1 MASFVE
7 ILKQL
12 GTYGP
17 RFITDLTAVISG
29 PRRFIERYAFDKPS
43 ALSDALVFCAICVGI
58 SFVFDAPFAGKSE
71 IVMPF
76 LEQLVIFMLGILY
89 VAAACKLAFHWVG
102 GRAPFRQH
110 LIVTLYTSAPFVIVF
125 SLVAT
130 ACKGIVKAQAPSLY
144 PAFQR
149 TMDDLYTGK
158 ALTLEALRPFG
169 GSHPVVIALSIAF
182 SVYILCFAWLYVCWG
197 CYRQINLMGR
207 TRSFVACLFVCPLV
221 YPMAYILAWAQ
232 RGLGLVLF

>member
-17 RFITDLTAVISG
+17 RFITDLSAVISG
-29 PRRFIERYAFDKPS
+29 PRRFSERYPFDKPS
-43 ALSDALVFCAICVGI
+43 ALSDALVFYAMCVGI
-58 SFVFDAPFAGKSE
+58 SFVFDAPFSSKGE
-71 IVMPF
+71 ILMPF
-76 LEQLVIFMLGILY
+76 VEKLVIFTLAVVY
-89 VAAACKLAFHWVG
+89 TAAACKLAFHWVG

-110 LIVTLYTSAPFVIVF
+110 LIVTLYTSGPFGIVF

-130 ACKGIVKAQAPSLY
+130 ACKGIVKLQAPSLY

-149 TMDDLYTGK
+149 SMDDAYSAK
-158 ALTLEALRPFG
+158 PLTNDAIQTFFASP
-169 GSHPVVIALSIAF
+169 PVLIALLIGL
-182 SVYILCFAWLYVCWG
+182 SVGLLGLVWVSVCWG
-197 CYRQINLMGR
+197 CYRQINLVGR
-207 TRSFVACLFVCPLV
+207 TRSFVAGLLVIPLI
-221 YPMAYILAWAQ
+221 YPMAYIFTWSQ